1 MPFASITHT
10 SIFKVAA
17 VNSCSPIQNPV
28 SLTAAGTTS
37 GTDVGRLVSILRS
50 TTPIHLPQ
58 LNQIHCH
65 LLRSFPD
72 VASDDSLARLFNDA
86 IRFLSKSPL
95 SSAPFAAFRLYFLM
109 IRASLTAGRF
119 TLPFLLNCASA
130 APSLSLG
137 AEIHSRAIRSG
148 LLAVLPVANAL
159 VDMYGKCSSLPSA
172 RAAFLDMPLKD
183 IVSFNAILGAHARM
197 GADMPAARRLFDAM
211 PHRNVISWNAMI
223 VGYANAGDLPSAKD
237 IFDRMPVRNVVS
249 WTVLIVGYCKV
260 GEVLQARQVFDR
272 MPEKT
277 LITWAAMIT
286 GYSQCGMPTESL
298 ALFRELERRRIEPD
312 AVTMV
317 GVISAAAQLGS
328 AELAIWIGSYVD
340 QKRIERNERVLTA
353 LVDMFAKCGNVE
365 KALLVFKEIPFPDA
379 YSYTALINGLAT
391 HGHELQALEIF
402 KRMQQEAI
410 KPDPI
415 TFVGVLSACSHA
427 GLVDQGLEYWESMVR
442 DYGMER
448 RGDHYGCVVDMLGRA
463 GRLKEAHDMILSMPM
478 GPHPGSLGALLA
490 ACRTYANIEIAEKV
504 AKDLFKLEP
513 ENTGNYVLLS
523 SIYAERGEWEEA
535 ARVRGMIRGRQF
547 NKLPGLSWIDD
558 QRKGRRFQNKVVKLN
573 DCTAN

>member
-1 MPFASITHT
+1 
-10 SIFKVAA
+10 
-17 VNSCSPIQNPV
+17 
-28 SLTAAGTTS
+28 
-37 GTDVGRLVSILRS
+37 
-50 TTPIHLPQ
+50 
-58 LNQIHCH
+58 
-65 LLRSFPD
+65 
-72 VASDDSLARLFNDA
+72 
-86 IRFLSKSPL
+86 
-95 SSAPFAAFRLYFLM
+95 
-109 IRASLTAGRF
+109 
-119 TLPFLLNCASA
+119 
-130 APSLSLG
+130 
-137 AEIHSRAIRSG
+137 
-148 LLAVLPVANAL
+148 
-159 VDMYGKCSSLPSA
+159 
-172 RAAFLDMPLKD
+172 
-183 IVSFNAILGAHARM
+183 
-197 GADMPAARRLFDAM
+197 
-211 PHRNVISWNAMI
+211 MI
-223 VGYANAGDLPSAKD
+223 VGYANAGDLASAKH

-249 WTVLIVGYCKV
+249 WTVLVVGYCKA
-260 GEVLQARQVFDR
+260 GEVIQARQLFDR

-277 LITWAAMIT
+277 LITWASMIT
-286 GYSQCGMPTESL
+286 GYSQCGMPIESL

-340 QKRIERNERVLTA
+340 HKRIERNERVLTA
-353 LVDMFAKCGNVE
+353 LVDMYAKCGNVE

-410 KPDPI
+410 NPDPI

-448 RGDHYGCVVDMLGRA
+448 RADHYGCVVDMLGRA
-463 GRLKEAHDMILSMPM
+463 GRLKEAHAMILSMPM

-513 ENTGNYVLLS
+513 ENSGNYILLS
-523 SIYAERGEWEEA
+523 SIYAERGQWEEA

-558 QRKGRRFQNKVVKLN
+558 QRKGRRFQKKVPKHN
-573 DCTAN
+573 DWTAN